1 MQDMTNSEKLTN
13 LISQKYFLKQYI
25 YSDLYVKEG
34 REEIT
39 GYALFQTNASV
50 EVIIPSSVKS
60 ISPLPFLFNPPAQI
74 ILTFLGDAP
83 TIVEDKD
90 VSWIEDAT
98 VRYDPKTT
106 GWESFAWKD
115 KCEMQTL
122 SQN

>member
-1 MQDMTNSEKLTN
+1 MNGKIYLQIATKNFAKRQKSTLLEKHKLAA
-13 LISQKYFLKQYI
+13 F
-25 YSDLYVKEG
+25 KEG
-34 REEIT
+34 
-39 GYALFQTNASV
+39 LFQTNASV

-83 TIVEDKD
+83 TIVEEKD
-90 VSWIEDAT
+90 VSWLEDAT

-106 GWESFAWKD
+106 GWDSFAWKD
-115 KCEMQTL
+115 KCEMQAL